1 MKCSWC
7 LFLGRAIE
15 TADRRIELFP
25 LASSTRF
32 FIDVV
37 RRRARRASHEPN
49 GLVPANPKQR
59 GSVYEPILQRS
70 VTLRDACPARGSD
83 PGRAGLIEASC
94 GQGPARTPSPP
105 VAAFWMCQV
114 NHPGTLNLAQ
124 LISIVVF
131 GSSL

>member
-15 TADRRIELFP
+15 TTDRRNELFP
-25 LASSTRF
+25 LVPSTRF

-70 VTLRDACPARGSD
+70 VTFRDACPARGSD
-83 PGRAGLIEASC
+83 PGRAGLIEAT
-94 GQGPARTPSPP
+94 ARTPSPP